1 MWMNE
6 ARNGYE
12 WEQQYEITLL
22 SLSTGESRSL
32 WSFPY
37 YERDGEFDFIGML
50 GAWEYQVYLYKTHH
64 GETMDTVIYAVDLQ
78 SGEAAE
84 VVQLSQKSDYGMVA
98 QNPLRALDGIIYYEE
113 KQGDTWYIGTYDV
126 RDASRAL
133 RYPLEDGEEMGGI
146 YYAAGLAMTLMREED
161 LNVTITDPMD
171 LKTGERVANPDP
183 ELK

>member
-1 MWMNE
+1 
-6 ARNGYE
+6 
-12 WEQQYEITLL
+12 
-22 SLSTGESRSL
+22 
-32 WSFPY
+32 
-37 YERDGEFDFIGML
+37 
-50 GAWEYQVYLYKTHH
+50 
-64 GETMDTVIYAVDLQ
+64 MDTVIYAVDLQ

-183 ELK
+183 ELLNARLDHGDIYTIDSSRKTNADLPIIERIS